1 MDKLWT
7 TAEAAAYLKIQE
19 ADVERLVREGRLTS
33 YKLAGQF
40 LRFQPQQVKELRGR
54 FFEASSVAAAD
65 APAISFRERARDWMY
80 FNDLY
85 VISGSLLAAL
95 VAYFLTAR

>member
-7 TAEAAAYLKIQE
+7 TAEVAAYLKVQE
-19 ADVERLVREGRLTS
+19 ADVERLVRDGRLTA

-54 FFEASSVAAAD
+54 FFEVSSAGATD
-65 APAISFRERARDWMY
+65 EPPSWRDRAGDWLY
-80 FNDLY
+80 FYDFY